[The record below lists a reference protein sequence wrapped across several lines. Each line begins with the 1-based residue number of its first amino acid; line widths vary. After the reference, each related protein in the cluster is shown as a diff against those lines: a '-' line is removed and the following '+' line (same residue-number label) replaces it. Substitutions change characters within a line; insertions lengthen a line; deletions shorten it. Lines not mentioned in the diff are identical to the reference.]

1 MQTYFFIKLPLSN
14 SVFNQHFTIKDV
26 FIIVSNQVFMSQ
38 LSIFKSIF
46 SKHKWQL
53 WLTYSLFSLEMV
65 GSLLRPFFLGKA
77 IDGLIYGNNKG
88 LYELIA
94 VHFVYVLVGYARHRF
109 DTRTYTAIY
118 TSLATNLLSRKYDS
132 KDVSKLSA
140 HSNLAKEFV
149 DFLEYDLVY
158 VVEAAYNIFGA
169 LILLCFYDLKVVGIC
184 LAILIPVSVV
194 SYFYGKKMEDLNKKN
209 NDELENQ
216 VEVISTGNPLAI
228 RRHYQK
234 LRYWK
239 IKISDQEAMNFGLME
254 MLVIMVIGFS
264 LYVTSWITHPVE
276 VGAGSL
282 VGIYSYILKF
292 TSGLDTIPYTV
303 QRLSNLKDITL
314 RMELNET
321 DLIGEFKPAVN
332 E

>member
-1 MQTYFFIKLPLSN
+1 
-14 SVFNQHFTIKDV
+14 
-26 FIIVSNQVFMSQ
+26 MSQ
-38 LSIFKSIF
+38 LSIFKTIF
-46 SKHKWQL
+46 SKHKWHL
-53 WLTYSLFSLEMV
+53 WLTYILFSLEML
-65 GSLLRPFFLGKA
+65 GSLMRPFFLGKA
-77 IDGLIYGNNKG
+77 IDGLIYGNNRG

-94 VHFVYVLVGYARHRF
+94 VHFIYVIVGYARHRF

-118 TSLATNLLSRKYDS
+118 TSLATNLLSRKYDE

-158 VVEAAYNIFGA
+158 VLEAAYNIVGA

-184 LAILIPVSVV
+184 LAILIPVSII
-194 SYFYGKKMEDLNKKN
+194 SFFYGKKMKGLNKNN
-209 NDELENQ
+209 NDELEHQ
-216 VEVISTGNPLAI
+216 VDIISSGNPLAI
-228 RRHYQK
+228 RRHYNK
-234 LRYWK
+234 LRYWQ
-239 IKISDQEAMNFGLME
+239 IKISDQEALNFGLME
-254 MLVIMVIGFS
+254 MMVIVVMGFS

-292 TSGLDTIPYTV
+292 SSGLDTIPYTV
-303 QRLSNLKDITL
+303 QRLSNLKDITR
-314 RMELNET
+314 RMELNEE
-321 DLIGEFKPAVN
+321 DLSPDLKPAVN

>member
-1 MQTYFFIKLPLSN
+1 
-14 SVFNQHFTIKDV
+14 
-26 FIIVSNQVFMSQ
+26 MSQ

-53 WLTYSLFSLEMV
+53 WLTYILFSLEMV

-77 IDGLIYGNNKG
+77 IDGLIYGNNRG
-88 LYELIA
+88 LYELVA
-94 VHFVYVLVGYARHRF
+94 VHLAYVLIGVIRHRF

-118 TSLATNLLSRKYDS
+118 TSLATNLLSRKYS
-132 KDVSKLSA
+132 KNDVSKLSA
-140 HSNLAKEFV
+140 HSNLAREFV

-158 VVEAAYNIFGA
+158 VVEAFYNIFGA

-184 LAILIPVSVV
+184 LAILLPVSII
-194 SYFYGKKMEDLNKKN
+194 SFFYGKKMKLLNKNN

-216 VEVISTGNPLAI
+216 VDIIGTGNPLAI
-228 RRHYQK
+228 RRHYHK

-239 IKISDQEAMNFGLME
+239 IKISDQEAINFGLME
-254 MLVIMVIGFS
+254 VMVIVVIACS
-264 LYVTSWITHPVE
+264 LYVTSWISNPVE
-276 VGAGSL
+276 VAAGSL

-292 TSGLDTIPYTV
+292 SAGLDTIPYTV
-303 QRLSNLKDITL
+303 QRLSNLKDITT

-321 DLIGEFKPAVN
+321 DLEPNLKPAVN

>member
-1 MQTYFFIKLPLSN
+1 
-14 SVFNQHFTIKDV
+14 
-26 FIIVSNQVFMSQ
+26 MSQ
-38 LSIFKSIF
+38 FSIFKAIF
-46 SKHKWQL
+46 LRHKWQL
-53 WLTYSLFSLEMV
+53 WMTYILFSLEMV
-65 GSLLRPFFLGKA
+65 GSLLRPFFLGRA
-77 IDGLIYGNNKG
+77 IDGLIYGSNRG

-94 VHFVYVLVGYARHRF
+94 VHFAYVIVGYARHRF

-149 DFLEYDLVY
+149 DFLEFDLVY

-184 LAILIPVSVV
+184 LIILIPVSII
-194 SYFYGKKMEDLNKKN
+194 SFFYGRKMKELNKKN

-216 VEVISTGNPLAI
+216 VEIITTGNPLSI

-234 LRYWK
+234 LRHWK
-239 IKISDQEAMNFGLME
+239 IRISDQEALNFGLME
-254 MLVIMVIGFS
+254 ILVIIVIGVS
-264 LYVTSWITHPVE
+264 LYITSWISNPVE
-276 VGAGSL
+276 VAAGSL
-282 VGIYSYILKF
+282 VGIYFYIIKF
-292 TSGLDTIPYTV
+292 TEGLDTIPYTV
-303 QRLSNLKDITL
+303 QRLSNLKDITT

-321 DLIGEFKPAVN
+321 DLEGDLKPAVN